1 MQDIV
6 KRGGGRGGRGDGGGE
21 EVLLLINDL
30 FVRSLFVEESGP
42 SLTIVDGDIN
52 SLSVLVI

>member
-6 KRGGGRGGRGDGGGE
+6 KRGGGRGGRGDRGGE
-21 EVLLLINDL
+21 EVLLPINNL
-30 FVRSLFVEESGP
+30 FVRRLFVEESGP